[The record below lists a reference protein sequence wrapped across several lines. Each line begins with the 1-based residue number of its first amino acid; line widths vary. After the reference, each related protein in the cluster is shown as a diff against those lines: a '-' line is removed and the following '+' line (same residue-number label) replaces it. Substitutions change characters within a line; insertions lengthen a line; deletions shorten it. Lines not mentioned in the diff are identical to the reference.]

1 MGSLEQ
7 YWTNFDTR
15 SCAHKKTP
23 VLVIGSGVAGL
34 QTAWSLAEKDQHV
47 LVAARDTLADSNT
60 AKAQGGIASA
70 LGPDDNP
77 RLHLKDTLIAG
88 AGLTDEHIADIV
100 VTEGPH
106 AVLALQANG
115 AEYDLNPDGTL
126 SLGREGAHCRNRI
139 VHSHGDST
147 GAEVSRALRAIVAT
161 KENIETLEHCYI
173 AELLVRDGV
182 CYGALALYEGKP
194 LFIEAGAVVLA
205 AGGTGRLFRHTTNP
219 EGAMGCGIAL
229 AYRAGAIV
237 KDMEFIQFHPTALA
251 LPHTPSFLVS
261 EAVRGAGAL
270 LFNVKG
276 ERFMP
281 KYHPM
286 KELAPRDVVARCI
299 GREMKACDADHV
311 LLDAT
316 VIPDVKEKFPM
327 ISETLLGYGID
338 MAKQPI
344 PIAPAA
350 HYMMGGVA
358 SDEWGRTN
366 IRDLYVCGE
375 NACTG
380 LQGANRL
387 ASNSLLEGL
396 VFGRRVAEMICQT
409 AWAKLPEGVSWQ
421 SALPAETVSPEAIE
435 EMKEKLQKLMSRNM
449 GIVRNEEDLE
459 ATLATLQD
467 WEAALAGKA
476 ADTPAMLDLD
486 SQLLVDRL
494 MTRAALERRESRGSH
509 YRLDYPETKDEW
521 RHHSLQSAK
530 EPGKVAYTK

>member
-1 MGSLEQ
+1 MEQ

-70 LGPDDNP
+70 LGPDDTP

-88 AGLTDEHIADIV
+88 AGLTDERIAEIV

-173 AELLVRDGV
+173 TELLVRDGV
-182 CYGALALYEGKP
+182 CYGAMALYGGKP

-205 AGGTGRLFRHTTNP
+205 AGGTGRLFYHTTNP

-229 AYRAGAIV
+229 GYRAGAVV
-237 KDMEFIQFHPTALA
+237 KDMEFVQFHPTALA

-270 LFNVKG
+270 LYNVKG

-316 VIPDVKEKFPM
+316 VIPDVAEKFPM
-327 ISETLLGYGID
+327 IAETLRGYGID

-366 IRDLYVCGE
+366 VRHLYVCGE

-396 VFGRRVAEMICQT
+396 VFGRRVAEDICRS
-409 AWAKLPEGVSWQ
+409 AWAKLPEGVYWQ
-421 SALPAETVSPEAIE
+421 SRLPAETLPAEEAAAMHE
-435 EMKEKLQKLMSRNM
+435 AVQKLMSRNM
-449 GIVRNEEDLE
+449 GIVRNQEDLE
-459 ATLATLQD
+459 MALGKLQD
-467 WEAALAGKA
+467 LEEKMAGKTA
-476 ADTPAMLDLD
+476 ATPAMLDLY
-486 SQLLVDRL
+486 SQLLVSRL
-494 MTRAALERRESRGSH
+494 MTQAALARKESRGGH
-509 YRLDYPETKDEW
+509 YRLDYPETKEAW
-521 RHHSLQSAK
+521 RHHSLQNAA
-530 EPGKVAYTK
+530 EPGKVAYTE